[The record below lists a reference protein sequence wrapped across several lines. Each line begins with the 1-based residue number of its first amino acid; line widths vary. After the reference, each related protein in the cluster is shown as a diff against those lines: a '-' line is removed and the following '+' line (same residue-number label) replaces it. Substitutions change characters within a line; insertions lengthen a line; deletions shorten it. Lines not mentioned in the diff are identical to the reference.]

1 MFAISPVA
9 STSVTALRP
18 LQVDAPE
25 RVASVIASVLPV
37 PVALDPRTNYTL
49 STQAADAVL
58 SLVQVKAPT
67 QDTLALLPQQVE
79 TPPVYDAENAT
90 QPKLAGDTRPDGS
103 ANGDVTSAPPIS
115 NGRTTTAGF
124 ESSTVEPKTAQQAKH
139 AAEWEA
145 YLYKITHV
153 DSNVM
158 NAISF
163 YLMAND
169 ANYRD
174 FKNEHP
180 SVDIHW
186 INVDN
191 KKIVYLW
198 PRITDKWFPEVV

>member
-37 PVALDPRTNYTL
+37 PVALDPRTHYAL

-58 SLVQVKAPT
+58 ALVQVKAPT
-67 QDTLALLPQQVE
+67 QDTLTLLAQQVE
-79 TPPVYDAENAT
+79 TPPVNDAETAT
-90 QPKLAGDTRPDGS
+90 SPELAGDPRPDVS
-103 ANGDVTSAPPIS
+103 ANGEVASATPVP
-115 NGRTTTAGF
+115 NGRTAAAGF
-124 ESSTVEPKTAQQAKH
+124 ESSIAETRTAQQAKQ
-139 AAEWEA
+139 AADWEA

-180 SVDIHW
+180 SVDVHW

-191 KKIVYLW
+191 KKIVSLW
-198 PRITDKWFPEVV
+198 PRITDKWFPETV